1 MNTDIHTRLL
11 SLIKDKS
18 LNAAQFADEIGVQ
31 RSSISHILSGRNKP
45 SIDFLEK
52 LITRYKDIDIHWLL
66 SGSTSQSQ
74 NLFSNIQEDARVSI
88 VNSNIPNQELSL
100 FDSPKNQTI
109 QNIPTKTIEKIV
121 TFYSDKT
128 FKEYYPE
135 K

>member
-74 NLFSNIQEDARVSI
+74 NLFSNIQEDARVSV

-100 FDSPKNQTI
+100 FDSPKNQTA
-109 QNIPTKTIEKIV
+109 QNISTKTIEKIV

>member
-11 SLIKDKS
+11 SIIKDKS

-52 LITRYKDIDIHWLL
+52 LITRYKDIDIQWLL

-74 NLFSNIQEDARVSI
+74 NLFSNKQEDARVSI
-88 VNSNIPNQELSL
+88 VNSNIQNQELSL
-100 FDSPKNQTI
+100 FDSPKNQI
-109 QNIPTKTIEKIV
+109 EQILPKKTIEKIV
-121 TFYSDKT
+121 TFYSDNT